1 MRYVRQ
7 TGIKTQIWHHKR
19 CPSTKTTSLNQLFGK
34 CFRHTS
40 KQGHILYICI
50 DSAFCRKLFQSVSSV
65 NLVVFPLSRHVVLFF
80 GWVIWH
86 VFIQHP
92 NLLDQEMFVAAL
104 LQAKDSALNEWRLV
118 IRMKIKHWQKIK
130 WTCHFKLLSQQGN
143 AVPIDWSQ
151 GYEVA
156 QHDTARQKEAVVWRR
171 NTDRGWIW
179 NLDGESISVA
189 LR

>member
-50 DSAFCRKLFQSVSSV
+50 DSAVCRKLFQSVSTV

-156 QHDTARQKEAVVWRR
+156 QHDTARQKEAVVWCR